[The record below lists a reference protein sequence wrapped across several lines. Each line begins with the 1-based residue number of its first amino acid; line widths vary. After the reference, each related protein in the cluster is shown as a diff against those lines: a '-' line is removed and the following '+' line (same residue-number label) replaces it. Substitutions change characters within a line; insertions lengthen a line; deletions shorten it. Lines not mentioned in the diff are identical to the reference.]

1 MRICKFVNCMAKV
14 TLVGAGPGDVELITV
29 KGLKAIQNADCIL
42 YDALSSEELL
52 NYSKPDAV
60 KLYVGKRRGCKT
72 NKQEAINELIVNCA
86 FKYKNVVRLKGG
98 DPYVFGRGHEELAFA
113 EQHGVE
119 VEVIPGISS
128 SISVPSSIGIPVTSR
143 GVNESFWVTTG
154 TLSDGSISKDI
165 AIAAQSS
172 ATVVIL
178 MGMAKL
184 EQIAAI
190 FEENNKADTPVAIIQ
205 NGTTLNQREVFGTVS
220 TIYSIAKKAEID
232 NPAIIVIGEVVKLSK
247 KWENIMQ
254 LVNSK

>member
-1 MRICKFVNCMAKV
+1 MAKV
-14 TLVGAGPGDVELITV
+14 ILVGAGPGDIDLITV

-52 NYSKPDAV
+52 DFAKPEV
-60 KLYVGKRRGCKT
+60 IKLYVGKRRGCKT
-72 NKQEAINELIVNCA
+72 NKQDAINELIVNCA
-86 FKYKNVVRLKGG
+86 YKYTNVVRLKGG
-98 DPYVFGRGHEELAFA
+98 DPYVFGRGHEELAYA

-128 SISVPSSIGIPVTSR
+128 SVSVPSSIGIPVTSR

-165 AIAAQSS
+165 AIAATST

-184 EQIAAI
+184 EQIVDI
-190 FEENNKADTPVAIIQ
+190 FAKNGKSETPVAIIQ
-205 NGTTLNQREVFGTVS
+205 NGTTINQREVLGTVS
-220 TIYSIAKKAEID
+220 TISSIAREAAID
-232 NPAIIVIGEVVKLSK
+232 NPAIIVIGEVVRLSK
-247 KWENIMQ
+247 KWATAKQ
-254 LVNSK
+254 LIQSSL